1 LGRINKVKV
10 KACLQRVR
18 HTKTY
23 SLSGKYVNQVSYVE
37 MNKKKFED
45 KNQTKQ
51 QITAYEKRQV
61 SKV

>member
-1 LGRINKVKV
+1 
-10 KACLQRVR
+10 
-18 HTKTY
+18 
-23 SLSGKYVNQVSYVE
+23 LSGKYVNQVSYVE